1 MHTYSKIL
9 ESPKSSRLPQV
20 GYMQRDGLR
29 IKRQVIYSGFPSV
42 SLFVSSTSTSNPMAK
57 KLLVEHLLC
66 ARLQRCDNEN
76 DQHSSSRR
84 ADVLVRVNRHTD
96 THREWTDTQR
106 HTESGQTHRGRLNP
120 SDSAKG

>member
-76 DQHSSSRR
+76 EQHSSSRR
-84 ADVLVRVNRHTD
+84 ADVLVRVTV
-96 THREWTDTQR
+96 TDTQR
-106 HTESGQTHRGRLNP
+106 HTESGQTHRHTQRVDRHTEEG
-120 SDSAKG
+120 